1 MTLPLPHPAAATVGE
16 PAAVAIPRRDRI
28 LRRLLKDPTAVVCL
42 SVLALIALAS
52 AAAPLLTSHD
62 PHTSNL
68 ADALAAPSGSHPLG
82 GDGVGRDVLSRLLY
96 GGRTS
101 LLGTALATAVAVAIG
116 VPTGLVAGYF
126 RGWFDGLAGWVA
138 NLVMSIPA
146 IILLLVVL
154 GTVGQ
159 STYLA
164 MGVFGVLMSPG
175 VFRLVRGSV
184 NAVREELYVDAAR
197 VSGLSDARIIRRHV
211 LPVVQAPVIIQAAQL
226 FGIGILIQSG
236 LEFLG
241 LGSTAEASW
250 GSMLND
256 AFGNIY
262 TKSLLLLWPGL
273 AIALTVAAA
282 GLLANALTD
291 VLVGGRP
298 PRPKRRSRKQSASAG
313 TPETPGTA
321 DAPGTRESAGTAEA
335 PGTPE
340 TAGTAGNPGTPETAG
355 TARTPGAAET
365 PGTEVPAAADGGPGT
380 GADAPTTADDGPA
393 TGAEAPTTADDSRRT
408 APEGPAAT
416 DNGPRTTADSTATAV
431 EGPDAAAEG
440 PLAAGDPAASTTAD
454 DGGPATATASAS
466 ATATAVGPGV
476 VAAVGLPAQR
486 VRSGEAVGDELL
498 FVRDLRVAYGDS
510 VVVDDVCLS
519 VRRGEVLGLVGES
532 GSGKSQTAFAVLGL
546 LPPEAQV
553 SVGALSFGGT
563 ELTAS
568 GAEAGGAGILG
579 RRIAY
584 VPQEPMSNLDPSFRI
599 GAQLV
604 EPMRRH
610 LGLSRA
616 EAKKKALALL
626 DRVGIADPARV
637 YAAYPHQVSGG
648 MAQRVLIAA
657 AVSCDPDLLIADEPT
672 TALDVT
678 VQAEVLDLMRSLQKE
693 RDMGMIL
700 VTHDF
705 GVVADICDRVAVMQT
720 GRIVESAPAADLF
733 AAPRHPYTRMLL
745 ASTLEDSE
753 PRGPLTAPAVPEGVE
768 A

>member
-1 MTLPLPHPAAATVGE
+1 MTLPMPDPAAATAGQ
-16 PAAVAIPRRDRI
+16 PVAIAVPRRDRT

-42 SVLALIALAS
+42 SVLTLIALAS
-52 AAAPLLTSHD
+52 AAAPLLTSYD
-62 PHTSNL
+62 PSASDL
-68 ADALAAPSGSHPLG
+68 ADALASPGGSHPLG
-82 GDGVGRDVLSRLLY
+82 ADGVGRDVLSRLLY

-101 LLGTALATAVAVAIG
+101 LLGTALATAIAIAIG
-116 VPTGLVAGYF
+116 VPAGLVAGYL
-126 RGWFDGLAGWVA
+126 RGWFDGLADWVS

-154 GTVGQ
+154 ATVGQ

-164 MGVFGVLMSPG
+164 MAVFGVLMSPG

-197 VSGLSDARIIRRHV
+197 VSGLSDTRIVRRHV

-226 FGIGILIQSG
+226 FGIGILIQAG

-262 TKSLLLLWPGL
+262 TKPLLLLWPGV
-273 AIALTVAAA
+273 AIAVTVAAA

-291 VLVGGRP
+291 VLVGGRAAK
-298 PRPKRRSRKQSASAG
+298 PRRHRKAATAAVAGATGTG
-313 TPETPGTA
+313 TPADGT
-321 DAPGTRESAGTAEA
+321 TETAEA
-335 PGTPE
+335 ADITE
-340 TAGTAGNPGTPETAG
+340 AAEAADTAGAAL
-355 TARTPGAAET
+355 RT
-365 PGTEVPAAADGGPGT
+365 
-380 GADAPTTADDGPA
+380 
-393 TGAEAPTTADDSRRT
+393 
-408 APEGPAAT
+408 
-416 DNGPRTTADSTATAV
+416 
-431 EGPDAAAEG
+431 
-440 PLAAGDPAASTTAD
+440 
-454 DGGPATATASAS
+454 
-466 ATATAVGPGV
+466 
-476 VAAVGLPAQR
+476 
-486 VRSGEAVGDELL
+486 GEPVGDELL
-498 FVRDLRVAYGDS
+498 VVRDLRIAYGGS
-510 VVVDDVCLS
+510 AVVDGVSLA

-546 LPPEAQV
+546 LPPEAHAT
-553 SVGALSFGGT
+553 VGALSFGGT
-563 ELTAS
+563 ELSAS
-568 GAEAGGAGILG
+568 GAEAAGDGMLG

-599 GAQLV
+599 GTQLS

-616 EAKKKALALL
+616 EARKKVLALL

-720 GRIVESAPAADLF
+720 GRIVESAPAAELF
-733 AAPRHPYTRMLL
+733 ADPRHPYTRMLL

-753 PRGPLTAPAVPEGVE
+753 PRRPLTATAASEGVD